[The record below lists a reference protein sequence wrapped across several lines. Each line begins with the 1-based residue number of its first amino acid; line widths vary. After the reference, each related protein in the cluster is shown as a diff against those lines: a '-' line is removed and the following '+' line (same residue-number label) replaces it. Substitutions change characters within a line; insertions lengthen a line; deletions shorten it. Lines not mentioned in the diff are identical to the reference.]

1 MKVFILLWIG
11 LFSICYANAQQ
22 VITGQVADQSGR
34 PIPFAN
40 VLILAATDS
49 ALVTG
54 GVTDESGAFRLEA
67 GPSAGLLKVSFIGFE
82 DKYLPLTSG
91 QANLGTIT
99 LREATEALAEVVVKG
114 DRPVTRLKGDALVT
128 TVENSL
134 LAQVG
139 SANDVLERVPGIT
152 RKSNDVLEVLGK
164 GKPIIYINGRLIRDN
179 TELEQLSSGEIAS
192 VELVTNPG
200 ARYDATAK
208 AVVRIRT
215 VRRQGDG
222 FGLNARSSWY
232 QSEHNTDLVEQLG
245 LNYRH
250 DNLDLF
256 ATLYYF
262 HNDSYTAGTNY
273 AETYDGTS
281 VWRQPGSTRRDM
293 LYQITRGTFG
303 FDYLLAENHSVG
315 ARYIVGYNWSEANQY
330 FDLEVTRDAESY
342 DRMSSYR
349 HEESDNKPDHRL
361 NLYYNG
367 KAGNVGIDLNAD
379 YYKEKKR
386 SLASTDEDSQDRD
399 DRLVRTINP
408 VDNQLVAAKLVFT
421 LPLGGG
427 ELSWGGEYT
436 HTTRTDNYL
445 SETEG
450 YVPTSYSE
458 IKEDNTAVFA
468 EYGRSL
474 PFGSFTAGLRYEHV
488 AFDYW
493 KNHTYMGEQSRTYDN
508 LFPTVG
514 LNAKAGPVRA
524 SLSYATKVDRPSYDA
539 LSNNLAYYS
548 RYLVVQGDPTLRPS
562 VTHDLTLAST
572 WRFLQLMVSYQ
583 HQKDVILEWL
593 SPWTEEPGALYAR
606 KINSGKVPQVS
617 AFLSASPKIGLWSPS
632 WTVGVVRNWFSI
644 DGDFLSYK
652 SDRPIWS
659 ASLNNSLRLFW
670 GLTLDANFVYQSK
683 GKIYHVRYDRPV
695 YALNVA
701 LRKSFLNDALSVE
714 LRGNDLFDN
723 QRTAFTNF
731 GTNTLRSQLE
741 DYDSREFRLTL
752 RYKFNA
758 TKSRYKGTGA
768 GKDAINRL

>member
-1 MKVFILLWIG
+1 MRKTLQNISKL
-11 LFSICYANAQQ
+11 
-22 VITGQVADQSGR
+22 R
-34 PIPFAN
+34 
-40 VLILAATDS
+40 LAAIV
-49 ALVTG
+49 A
-54 GVTDESGAFRLEA
+54 
-67 GPSAGLLKVSFIGFE
+67 
-82 DKYLPLTSG
+82 
-91 QANLGTIT
+91 
-99 LREATEALAEVVVKG
+99 VVVAVAVAAFWLS
-114 DRPVTRLKGDALVT
+114 R
-128 TVENSL
+128 TVSRSSVSL
-134 LAQVG
+134 G
-139 SANDVLERVPGIT
+139 SDKKIDIT
-152 RKSNDVLEVLGK
+152 PEQ
-164 GKPIIYINGRLIRDN
+164 IRSIKAIGQW
-179 TELEQLSSGEIAS
+179 EFLSI
-192 VELVTNPG
+192 TNEEMV
-200 ARYDATAK
+200 D
-208 AVVRIRT
+208 T
-215 VRRQGDG
+215 VRRG
-222 FGLNARSSWY
+222 FFS
-232 QSEHNTDLVEQLG
+232 
-245 LNYRH
+245 
-250 DNLDLF
+250 
-256 ATLYYF
+256 
-262 HNDSYTAGTNY
+262 
-273 AETYDGTS
+273 
-281 VWRQPGSTRRDM
+281 
-293 LYQITRGTFG
+293 
-303 FDYLLAENHSVG
+303 
-315 ARYIVGYNWSEANQY
+315 
-330 FDLEVTRDAESY
+330 
-342 DRMSSYR
+342 
-349 HEESDNKPDHRL
+349 
-361 NLYYNG
+361 
-367 KAGNVGIDLNAD
+367 
-379 YYKEKKR
+379 
-386 SLASTDEDSQDRD
+386 D

-436 HTTRTDNYL
+436 HTARTDNYL

-493 KNHTYMGEQSRTYDN
+493 KNHTYMGEQSRAYDN

-514 LNAKAGPVRA
+514 LNAKAGPVQA
-524 SLSYATKVDRPSYDA
+524 SLSYATKVDRPRYDA

-670 GLTLDANFVYQSK
+670 GLTLDANFVFQSK

-714 LRGNDLFDN
+714 LRGNGCCLSAAYMQDGQAVLRLFNASGKEETCDI
-723 QRTAFTNF
+723 RLHMPLREAEAVELDGRRIGTLPLRKAGKGASAVRVSLPKF
-731 GTNTLRSQLE
+731 GIRTLRL
-741 DYDSREFRLTL
+741 RL
-752 RYKFNA
+752 A
-758 TKSRYKGTGA
+758 TE
-768 GKDAINRL
+768 